1 MSYLI
6 NQIQNVMEAIVG
18 KSSAEICLNGL
29 IGCGAGFLMMR
40 FAKSS
45 ALTAGVAIIAV
56 EVVCENSSFVVD
68 NGSTFQKY
76 FHMLLESLTLV
87 EIYRRCAAR
96 GFLGGML
103 IGMTFA

>member
-6 NQIQNVMEAIVG
+6 NQIQNGVEAIVG

-29 IGCGAGFLMMR
+29 IGFGAGFLLMR
-40 FAKSS
+40 FARSS
-45 ALTAGVAIIAV
+45 ALIAGSAIIAV
-56 EVVCENSSFVVD
+56 EVVCENCSFVVD
-68 NGSTFQKY
+68 NGGSFQKY
-76 FHMLLESLTLV
+76 FKTLLELLTLD

-96 GFLGGML
+96 GFLGGLL